1 MEEQKVT
8 TTEEETTSPEETKTE
23 EKQETSESQESSS
36 NEAIVKAVTEA
47 LTGIISAK
55 IDGISMNLENR
66 FVALA
71 DDIHQRLDKQDDSL
85 STTAAQLQS
94 KREGVF

>member
-23 EKQETSESQESSS
+23 EQETSESQESSS

-47 LTGIISAK
+47 LTSIVSAK
-55 IDGISMNLENR
+55 IDGIMMNFENR

-71 DDIHQRLDKQDDSL
+71 DDLHQRLDKQDDSL